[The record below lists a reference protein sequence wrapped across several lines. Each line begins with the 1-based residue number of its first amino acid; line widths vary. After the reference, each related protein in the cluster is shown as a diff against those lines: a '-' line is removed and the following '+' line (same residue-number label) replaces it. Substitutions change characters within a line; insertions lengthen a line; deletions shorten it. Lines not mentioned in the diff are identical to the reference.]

1 MHATLSLIAYGAFAL
16 ACVAGILY
24 LIQDRLL
31 KRHRGMQVVR
41 HLPPVHHLSQA
52 VHRLILTG
60 TIILSSGILA
70 AYQMP
75 NRPPVGKLAFVWAIW
90 GIYAAILAYDHW
102 RGMSPRKAAWAASLG
117 FLLPI
122 ISLWVVVRR

>member
-1 MHATLSLIAYGAFAL
+1 
-16 ACVAGILY
+16 
-24 LIQDRLL
+24 
-31 KRHRGMQVVR
+31 
-41 HLPPVHHLSQA
+41 
-52 VHRLILTG
+52 
-60 TIILSSGILA
+60 
-70 AYQMP
+70 MP